1 MEYNEGLGSIRTK
14 KAPKKTGIGYKVFYQ
29 KDGKLYPPM
38 VANPGGEDTP
48 IGVWLDADA
57 APIVGTSKTGRP
69 QVKNGGKGTQ
79 GGSGTLAYR
88 PGWHLGLIPYAIQ
101 FNRKDENGEKTLFPK
116 DFVWAE
122 VEYAADKNY
131 QNEAEAEGYTDNG
144 KYRHSYA
151 GLKHLPTDGY
161 YIYRTNPNPDTDPW
175 IITGAMKVN
184 RILSKKE
191 VDDLVRKAGR
201 EPQRVENGGFTDGF
215 GLGMLVSYDKSF
227 KEMKPVYT
235 VDSDFD
241 SKHINNLAPN
251 ENIPESLISTINNG
265 VTLEQ
270 LDEIAHLPICYYK
283 TQLTIHGICPTLKN
297 KDVYGYSAL
306 MVNQNKSL
314 GVRWL
319 AIDRKKKLK
328 LADYMGLYDW
338 ATYYDSQIFCY
349 RKDFEYEDDNK
360 EQVYNKVVDFINGLD
375 KSKFFGYIEVFDHKK
390 MKSNFIIYVGKQKTY
405 FEVVIY
411 MQGIYEKNIQPFVEE
426 ISGEKWNETE
436 NKFEEWKNEM
446 KRRREEREKEEKERI
461 EESNRKAENRRVEF
475 DKWKKENPFPEKFK
489 PMSFDDLQAGD
500 IVGYYSDS
508 YQFKKSYYRLYLNYK
523 RLCRRECDEN
533 GKDLNTWGGHVLKK
547 SDFPNPNELFVY
559 RTQPTKETN
568 TDTEKLKSERPT
580 KGEKV
585 EIVDYASDKVAVL
598 GYTKDKYWEL
608 KNLGGGHW
616 DKYITIDGERL
627 QGWVFP
633 RSKRA
638 ELEKIF
644 GIEKEEDK
652 KEEEEEVI
660 EEVKVVDEK
669 PTAEIKNSYEFEY
682 RLLGRLKDD
691 CDYYLGNGNRFAKQ
705 LWAGNEI
712 DQIKKMVE
720 LWDMLPEKPEWL
732 TRNELERYSMAL
744 TGKSID
750 ELYKSNDGSSS
761 LLDFANGLSTL
772 LTQGKVTW
780 AEAQKMATEMN
791 VKASN
796 QELIQNCELAV
807 VMAARKIAQ
816 TDYTI
821 RAKYEQIRDLYD
833 NQPTI
838 QPKDGESRFLQQFS
852 TPAPLAFMAGEFVK
866 VNDNYNSAYL
876 EPTAGN
882 GMLTIALPADRTCV
896 NELDVIRYNN
906 LTTQGFLHAS
916 NQDATKYSVPNK
928 MPAGGLFHGVITNPP
943 FADLKRNE
951 YLIRRGKKG
960 DKEIEYTF
968 TKLDYK
974 LAIMALDQMANNGRA
989 AIIVGGKLG
998 SKVYDFK
1005 NAYWNKNDMLFGEY
1019 ASFVAYLNRQY
1030 NLVDILYIS
1039 GDLYAKQG
1047 TTFPIIMLLID
1058 GRKQWDSRIDCVWH
1072 KYDPDKDAEIES
1084 FTEYFNRIYPH
1095 IEGKTETVNN
1105 DDKARKLRLAKA
1117 KAKALLLY
1125 AYAQKNKGRNT
1136 NKEESELKQKENTK
1150 NIQNVFLKDLVKKH
1164 GDRIVEDYQRLS
1176 NKKYMKPSE
1185 YGKYRGVNVFDAF
1198 NYEYGYNRRYVEV
1211 NDYIPPSDEELQSSV
1226 LEILNKYKK
1235 YPTISLPQDE
1245 WNYVIKNYK
1254 QGISKNPFYK
1264 VYESGTD
1271 AKYNHKMIDPIG
1283 KIIRNSSFDEF
1294 YGGGVVD

>member
-1 MEYNEGLGSIRTK
+1 MEYNNEGLGSIRTK

-184 RILSKKE
+184 RILSNEE

-201 EPQRVENGGFTDGF
+201 KPQRREGE

-436 NKFEEWKNEM
+436 KKFEDWKNEM

-475 DKWKKENPFPEKFK
+475 DKWKKENPFPKKFK

-568 TDTEKLKSERPT
+568 TDTEKSKSERPT

-652 KEEEEEVI
+652 KEEEEQKQEPEQPKEDDERDTLPRIDANEGITKRKAQRFDLFGLAKKISV
-660 EEVKVVDEK
+660 EVVDK
-669 PTAEIKNSYEFEY
+669 SVSWNDVKKIA
-682 RLLGRLKDD
+682 DD
-691 CDYYLGNGNRFAKQ
+691 LNIEASQPQ
-705 LWAGNEI
+705 LTNA
-712 DQIKKMVE
+712 
-720 LWDMLPEKPEWL
+720 
-732 TRNELERYSMAL
+732 
-744 TGKSID
+744 
-750 ELYKSNDGSSS
+750 
-761 LLDFANGLSTL
+761 
-772 LTQGKVTW
+772 
-780 AEAQKMATEMN
+780 
-791 VKASN
+791 
-796 QELIQNCELAV
+796 CELGIVLAS
-807 VMAARKIAQ
+807 RKIANE
-816 TDYTI
+816 DEPL
-821 RAKYEQIRDLYD
+821 RVRYEKIRDVYD

-838 QPKDGESRFLQQFS
+838 SPKDSESRFLQQFS
-852 TPAPLAFMAGEFVK
+852 TPAPLAFLAGEFVK
-866 VNDNYNSAYL
+866 GGSNNGNNGRYL
-876 EPTAGN
+876 EPSAGN
-882 GMLTIALPADRTCV
+882 GMLTIALPINNTWV
-896 NELDVIRYNN
+896 NDLDPIRYDN
-906 LTTQGFLHAS
+906 LFMQHYGKTENGDAS
-916 NQDATKYSVPNK
+916 KMIPNPDFK
-928 MPAGGLFHGVITNPP
+928 GVITNPP
-943 FADLKRNE
+943 FAELRKGEYFKR
-951 YLIRRGKKG
+951 IGTKDGR
-960 DKEIEYTF
+960 EIEYTF

-974 LAIMALDQMANNGRA
+974 LAIMALDNMADNGRA
-989 AIIVGGKLG
+989 AIIIGGKLG
-998 SKVYDFK
+998 SKIY
-1005 NAYWNKNDMLFGEY
+1005 NYQYAYWNHQNMLYGEF
-1019 ASFVAYLNRQY
+1019 ASFVSYLNRQY
-1030 NLVDILYIS
+1030 NLLDILYIS
-1039 GDLYAKQG
+1039 GNLYAKQG
-1047 TTFPIIMLLID
+1047 TTFPIVMLLID
-1058 GRKQWDSRIDCVWH
+1058 GRKKWDDRKTTVWRR
-1072 KYDPDKDAEIES
+1072 YDSVKDAEIKS
-1084 FTEYFNRIYPH
+1084 FTDYWNRMYPL
-1095 IEGKTETVNN
+1095 IERVENEEKTT
-1105 DDKARKLRLAKA
+1105 DDNERKLRLAKA

-1125 AYAQKNKGRNT
+1125 LYAQKN
-1136 NKEESELKQKENTK
+1136 
-1150 NIQNVFLKDLVKKH
+1150 NI
-1164 GDRIVEDYQRLS
+1164 
-1176 NKKYMKPSE
+1176 
-1185 YGKYRGVNVFDAF
+1185 
-1198 NYEYGYNRRYVEV
+1198 
-1211 NDYIPPSDEELQSSV
+1211 
-1226 LEILNKYKK
+1226 
-1235 YPTISLPQDE
+1235 
-1245 WNYVIKNYK
+1245 
-1254 QGISKNPFYK
+1254 
-1264 VYESGTD
+1264 
-1271 AKYNHKMIDPIG
+1271 
-1283 KIIRNSSFDEF
+1283 
-1294 YGGGVVD
+1294 

>member
-1 MEYNEGLGSIRTK
+1 MEK
-14 KAPKKTGIGYKVFYQ
+14 KSKSAIG
-29 KDGKLYPPM
+29 
-38 VANPGGEDTP
+38 E
-48 IGVWLDADA
+48 
-57 APIVGTSKTGRP
+57 
-69 QVKNGGKGTQ
+69 
-79 GGSGTLAYR
+79 
-88 PGWHLGLIPYAIQ
+88 
-101 FNRKDENGEKTLFPK
+101 
-116 DFVWAE
+116 
-122 VEYAADKNY
+122 
-131 QNEAEAEGYTDNG
+131 
-144 KYRHSYA
+144 
-151 GLKHLPTDGY
+151 
-161 YIYRTNPNPDTDPW
+161 
-175 IITGAMKVN
+175 
-184 RILSKKE
+184 
-191 VDDLVRKAGR
+191 
-201 EPQRVENGGFTDGF
+201 
-215 GLGMLVSYDKSF
+215 LGMLVSYDKSF

-426 ISGEKWNETE
+426 ISGDKWNETE
-436 NKFEEWKNEM
+436 KKFEEWKNEM

-568 TDTEKLKSERPT
+568 TDTEKSKSERPT

-585 EIVDYASDKVAVL
+585 EIVDYASDKVSVL

-652 KEEEEEVI
+652 KEEEEQKQEPEQPKEDDERDTLPRIDANEGITKRKAQRFDLFGLAKKISV
-660 EEVKVVDEK
+660 EVVDK
-669 PTAEIKNSYEFEY
+669 SVSWNDVKKIA
-682 RLLGRLKDD
+682 DD
-691 CDYYLGNGNRFAKQ
+691 LNIEASQPQ
-705 LWAGNEI
+705 LTNA
-712 DQIKKMVE
+712 
-720 LWDMLPEKPEWL
+720 
-732 TRNELERYSMAL
+732 
-744 TGKSID
+744 
-750 ELYKSNDGSSS
+750 
-761 LLDFANGLSTL
+761 
-772 LTQGKVTW
+772 
-780 AEAQKMATEMN
+780 
-791 VKASN
+791 
-796 QELIQNCELAV
+796 CELGIVLAS
-807 VMAARKIAQ
+807 RKIANE
-816 TDYTI
+816 DEPL
-821 RAKYEQIRDLYD
+821 RVRYEKIRDVYD

-838 QPKDGESRFLQQFS
+838 SPKDSESRFLQQFS
-852 TPAPLAFMAGEFVK
+852 TPAPLAFLAGEFVK
-866 VNDNYNSAYL
+866 GGSNNGNNGRYL
-876 EPTAGN
+876 EPSAGN
-882 GMLTIALPADRTCV
+882 GMLTIALPINNTWV
-896 NELDVIRYNN
+896 NDLDPIRYDN
-906 LTTQGFLHAS
+906 LFMQHYGKTENGDAS
-916 NQDATKYSVPNK
+916 KMIPNPDFK
-928 MPAGGLFHGVITNPP
+928 GVITNPP
-943 FADLKRNE
+943 FAELRKGE
-951 YLIRRGKKG
+951 YFKRRGTKDG
-960 DKEIEYTF
+960 REIEYTF

-974 LAIMALDQMANNGRA
+974 LAIMALDNMADNGRA
-989 AIIVGGKLG
+989 AIIIGGKLG
-998 SKVYDFK
+998 SKIY
-1005 NAYWNKNDMLFGEY
+1005 NYQYAYWNHQNMLYGEF
-1019 ASFVAYLNRQY
+1019 ASFVSYLNRQY
-1030 NLVDILYIS
+1030 NLLDILYIS
-1039 GDLYAKQG
+1039 GNLYAKQG
-1047 TTFPIIMLLID
+1047 TTFPIVMLLID
-1058 GRKQWDSRIDCVWH
+1058 GRKKWDDRKTTVWRR
-1072 KYDPDKDAEIES
+1072 YDSVKDAEIKS
-1084 FTEYFNRIYPH
+1084 FTDYWNRMYPL
-1095 IEGKTETVNN
+1095 IERVENEEKTT
-1105 DDKARKLRLAKA
+1105 DDNERELRLAKA

-1125 AYAQKNKGRNT
+1125 LYAQKN
-1136 NKEESELKQKENTK
+1136 
-1150 NIQNVFLKDLVKKH
+1150 NI
-1164 GDRIVEDYQRLS
+1164 
-1176 NKKYMKPSE
+1176 
-1185 YGKYRGVNVFDAF
+1185 
-1198 NYEYGYNRRYVEV
+1198 
-1211 NDYIPPSDEELQSSV
+1211 
-1226 LEILNKYKK
+1226 
-1235 YPTISLPQDE
+1235 
-1245 WNYVIKNYK
+1245 
-1254 QGISKNPFYK
+1254 
-1264 VYESGTD
+1264 
-1271 AKYNHKMIDPIG
+1271 
-1283 KIIRNSSFDEF
+1283 
-1294 YGGGVVD
+1294 

>member
-14 KAPKKTGIGYKVFYQ
+14 KAPKKTIKAYKLMRLV
-29 KDGKLYPPM
+29 DGKLYPLFIDSSVPT
-38 VANPGGEDTP
+38 E
-48 IGVWLDADA
+48 IGVWYDADSTSLDSLRDKEA
-57 APIVGTSKTGRP
+57 GFYYLMSNEGDVIRKQAKKPTKTEVEDVTKIGLRYMYVKQAESKQRRYGGYKQYYNVGI
-69 QVKNGGKGTQ
+69 N
-79 GGSGTLAYR
+79 GSGAVSPTYAIR
-88 PGWHLGLIPYAIQ
+88 PGWHAGSLPTMRQIGKGS
-101 FNRKDENGEKTLFPK
+101 NKDKR
-116 DFVWAE
+116 DDSFVWTE
-122 VEYAADKNY
+122 VELSADVDYNP
-131 QNEAEAEGYTDNG
+131 EAQRNPDKDIPDHIPE
-144 KYRHSYA
+144 
-151 GLKHLPTDGY
+151 DGY
-161 YIYRTNPNPDTDPW
+161 YMKATNADKKKSQADLVGW
-175 IITGAMKVN
+175 YVAGAMKIN
-184 RILSKKE
+184 RIISDKEARQIIDRFNAKHPGQKKVEYDYDRESGKEFDAGKMMLEGISSVLSGLGMNEVLNFIDKEIRIAQAFAQQPKGSIPSYQRQNMNQRVTGRLETLWKNRDYDTFNKALDKIKEAGVIFSKNNSIWERHKNTPTEDLYPSPEFKNAMNVIAKLKPNMDVDNETLKWAIEYPIRKLASENRVRSLRVVVQALKDKQDKEGITIFEPDEWFWKYLQSDTEEAINKENPESGVIYEADGCTVEDNVELSRVQIFFPGKPSYEIISYLKQHGFRWSPSNKAWQRQNTPEGRRQALDFAKKFFPEELKKE
-191 VDDLVRKAGR
+191 VD
-201 EPQRVENGGFTDGF
+201 
-215 GLGMLVSYDKSF
+215 
-227 KEMKPVYT
+227 
-235 VDSDFD
+235 
-241 SKHINNLAPN
+241 
-251 ENIPESLISTINNG
+251 
-265 VTLEQ
+265 
-270 LDEIAHLPICYYK
+270 
-283 TQLTIHGICPTLKN
+283 
-297 KDVYGYSAL
+297 
-306 MVNQNKSL
+306 
-314 GVRWL
+314 
-319 AIDRKKKLK
+319 
-328 LADYMGLYDW
+328 
-338 ATYYDSQIFCY
+338 
-349 RKDFEYEDDNK
+349 
-360 EQVYNKVVDFINGLD
+360 
-375 KSKFFGYIEVFDHKK
+375 
-390 MKSNFIIYVGKQKTY
+390 
-405 FEVVIY
+405 EVV
-411 MQGIYEKNIQPFVEE
+411 EEVEE
-426 ISGEKWNETE
+426 KPIE
-436 NKFEEWKNEM
+436 NK
-446 KRRREEREKEEKERI
+446 
-461 EESNRKAENRRVEF
+461 
-475 DKWKKENPFPEKFK
+475 
-489 PMSFDDLQAGD
+489 
-500 IVGYYSDS
+500 
-508 YQFKKSYYRLYLNYK
+508 
-523 RLCRRECDEN
+523 
-533 GKDLNTWGGHVLKK
+533 T
-547 SDFPNPNELFVY
+547 
-559 RTQPTKETN
+559 
-568 TDTEKLKSERPT
+568 
-580 KGEKV
+580 
-585 EIVDYASDKVAVL
+585 
-598 GYTKDKYWEL
+598 
-608 KNLGGGHW
+608 
-616 DKYITIDGERL
+616 
-627 QGWVFP
+627 
-633 RSKRA
+633 
-638 ELEKIF
+638 
-644 GIEKEEDK
+644 
-652 KEEEEEVI
+652 
-660 EEVKVVDEK
+660 
-669 PTAEIKNSYEFEY
+669 KNSYEFEY
-682 RLLGRLKDD
+682 QLLGRLKDD

-732 TRNELERYSMAL
+732 NRNELERYSMAL

-780 AEAQKMATEMN
+780 AEAQKIATEMN
-791 VKASN
+791 LKASN
-796 QELIQNCELAV
+796 QELIQACELAV

-906 LTTQGFLHAS
+906 LTTQGFLHVS

-928 MPAGGLFHGVITNPP
+928 MPTGGLFHGVITNPP

-1058 GRKQWDSRIDCVWH
+1058 GRKQWDSSIDCVWH

-1095 IEGKTETVNN
+1095 IEGNTETVNN

-1211 NDYIPPSDEELQSSV
+1211 DDYIPPSDEELQSSV